1 MAEYTQ
7 MATIPKTAKRCK
19 DENLGITEW
28 NLREWCKS
36 GALKH
41 IRCGTKFRNHA
52 ENRGKA
58 MIYILAGIVASV
70 ALIGAVDAIVNL
82 WDWLEKSRKG

>member
-7 MATIPKTAKRCK
+7 TATIPKTAQRCK
-19 DENLGITEW
+19 DENLGITAW

-41 IRCGTKFRNHA
+41 IRCGTKFLIYWPNLIAFLEEGMPTA
-52 ENRGKA
+52 EPETAAPPFGA
-58 MIYILAGIVASV
+58 MRRIE
-70 ALIGAVDAIVNL
+70 
-82 WDWLEKSRKG
+82 EKL